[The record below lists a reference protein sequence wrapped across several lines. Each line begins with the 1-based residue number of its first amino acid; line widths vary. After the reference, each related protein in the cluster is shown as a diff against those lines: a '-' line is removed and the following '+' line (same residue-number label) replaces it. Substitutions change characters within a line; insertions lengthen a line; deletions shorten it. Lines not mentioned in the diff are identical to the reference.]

1 MAEESRGNVERL
13 RTAGI
18 VTTDALPDL
27 YAEVLEELDEQQV
40 ESLILLMA
48 RLVEAEEQYK
58 REAGEQARP
67 LVQCFVPL

>member
-13 RTAGI
+13 RKAGI
-18 VTTDALPDL
+18 VTTDALPEL
-27 YAEVLEELDEQQV
+27 YADVLEELDEQQV

-48 RLVEAEEQYK
+48 RLVDAEERYK
-58 REAGEQARP
+58 REAGAEAWP

>member
-13 RTAGI
+13 REAGI
-18 VTTDALPDL
+18 VKTDALPDS
-27 YAEVLEELDEQQV
+27 YAEILEELDEQQV

-58 REAGEQARP
+58 REAGAQPWP

>member
-27 YAEVLEELDEQQV
+27 YAEILEELDEQQV

-48 RLVEAEEQYK
+48 RLVEAERRY
-58 REAGEQARP
+58 RSGGEAQAWP